1 MLVCCLRSGVA
12 MSLASALG
20 LQCHLASALG
30 LHCHLASAMNIQALF
45 EFYKSNLF
53 EDITAS
59 SDLQPLVI
67 FPVDVFAV
75 CMKFCRANA

>member
-1 MLVCCLRSGVA
+1 
-12 MSLASALG
+12 MSFG
-20 LQCHLASALG
+20 IG
-30 LHCHLASAMNIQALF
+30 YDIQALF

-59 SDLQPLVI
+59 SDLQPVVI

-75 CMKFCRANA
+75 CMNFRRANA